1 MIKHVL
7 FDIDGTLTEPSKG
20 ILNAVLYALPR
31 MGIEPPANLD
41 DMKALIGPPFQFA
54 LQQFFSLTPEQA
66 QHMMGIYRE
75 YYSVRGLFEAYVY
88 DGIPTLLKS
97 LQDHGLLLHTATS
110 KPIEYVERLLPHFHL
125 RSYFTFLAADDL
137 AGTRHSKPE
146 VIRYLLEH
154 VPDITPENTI
164 MVGDRKYDVLA
175 AREFGIR
182 AVGCAWGHAPAGELE
197 EVGAAFIAH
206 TPAEAERI
214 ILSL

>member
-7 FDIDGTLTEPSKG
+7 FDVDGTLTEPSEG

-31 MGIEPPANLD
+31 MGIETPANLD
-41 DMKALIGPPFQFA
+41 AMKALIGPPFQFA

-66 QHMMGIYRE
+66 RHMTDIYRE
-75 YYSVRGLFEAYVY
+75 YYSVHGLFEAYVY
-88 DGIPTLLKS
+88 DGIPALLKG
-97 LQDHGLLLHTATS
+97 LQDHGILLHTATS
-110 KPIEYVERLLPHFHL
+110 KPIEYVERLLPHFDL

-154 VPDITPENTI
+154 VPDITPENTV

-182 AVGCAWGHAPAGELE
+182 TVGCAWGHAPAGELE
-197 EVGAAFIAH
+197 EVGAAFIAR